1 MNMKK
6 IYYIIVVAALLLS
19 APTFAQQ
26 RDARGRVLET
36 IVADGLAQLPAK
48 TTEQYNQ
55 VMSELAATGEKGME
69 MIISKLGPSANGT
82 NASFEYAINGVVN
95 YVSEEGRESL
105 REPVRQALLRGI
117 EAQQDDVNKAFLLS
131 ILPKIAQKADTQ
143 VFASYLSDPYLSAF
157 ARTALASMNGSEDVI
172 RQLINEG
179 KGSKADL
186 AYLAYQKKLSGVEDV
201 LLSWA
206 GQGDAKTQA
215 AVYNALAAIGTDNSL
230 PVLAAAAKAVDF
242 QDDPTG
248 AADSYLQL
256 LNRVPAVNVKAV
268 QKAAKELVKHQSPA
282 VRCAGLKLA
291 LMTAGDKASKLVLAS
306 LKDGD
311 VQYRNTALLMAQEV
325 AGDGIFDFIGK
336 NIGKLSTDAKV
347 DVVRWLGNNHVG
359 SQAATLNGLMGIGN
373 PDAVSEEAIIAA
385 AKIGQDATDGTDL
398 LWGLVSKLALKDDIR
413 SKTAAD
419 ALLSYNGDISSAVV
433 KGLESR
439 EASVVP
445 AALKLAADRRIAAA
459 YPQVLSMLSSSDNA
473 VKAGAFD
480 ALKGVARADNFGQL
494 CDILEKAQGDEVGK
508 VQAAAQTAIKSLKA
522 EEQLA
527 LVSPRMNVTKNKA
540 LYYPLIAQVGTKEAI
555 AMLMDEYKH
564 PATADAALAS
574 LLTVQNSSMVDN
586 LYEMAKQRPAQKEQI
601 LGRYLQL
608 LRYYN
613 YGNAREYRLTEQALG
628 LKPSVQLTKQLVNN
642 LSNVGTVPSLQL
654 AAQYLDDKDAAVEA
668 AQAVKTLVA
677 KNKPL
682 QFGED
687 TKQMLVKA
695 QDIFRSEKAKG
706 DADAGY
712 AVDEITGLLAKVQ
725 ESNKYMNVELSAE
738 EKAQGF
744 ELLFDGKSLDKW
756 HGNKTNYV
764 PDNGTIYVSAGY
776 GDNGNLYTN
785 KKYSDFVYRFEFAF
799 LEPGVNNGIG
809 IRTKDG
815 VDAAYDGMEIQVLD
829 HDAPV
834 YAGWLREYQQHG
846 SVYGII
852 PSKRVV
858 FPALGT
864 WNTEEIR
871 AEGDHIT
878 VTVNGE
884 VIVDGNIREACQG
897 HNMAPE
903 GAKENPYT
911 VDHQSHP
918 GLFNKDGYISFCGH
932 GEGVRFRNIRILDLS
947 QPTKASEKKVR
958 K

>member
-1 MNMKK
+1 MKK
-6 IYYIIVVAALLLS
+6 IYSILAIALLLS
-19 APTFAQQ
+19 IPTFAQQ

-48 TTEQYNQ
+48 TTEQYQQ
-55 VMSELAATGEKGME
+55 VMGELAATGEQGMS
-69 MIISKLGPSANGT
+69 MIISKLGPSADGT
-82 NASFEYAINGVVN
+82 NAAFEYAINGIVN
-95 YVSEEGRESL
+95 YVSENAHKDL
-105 REPVRQALLRGI
+105 REPVRQALLKGI
-117 EAQQDDVNKAFLLS
+117 AAQKDDVNKAFLLT
-131 ILPKIAQKADTQ
+131 ILPKIAQKADAEL
-143 VFASYLSDPYLSAF
+143 FARYLSDPYQNGF
-157 ARTALASMNGSEDVI
+157 ARTALASMEGSEDVI
-172 RQLINEG
+172 RQLIHDG
-179 KGSKADL
+179 KGNKADL
-186 AYLAYQKKLSGVEDV
+186 AYLAYQKGLNGVEDQ
-201 LLSWA
+201 LLSWV
-206 GQGDAKTQA
+206 GEGDAKTQA
-215 AVYNALAAIGTDNSL
+215 EVLNALAAVGTTKSL
-230 PVLAAAAKAVDF
+230 PVLAAAAKAADY
-242 QDDPTG
+242 QDDAVG
-248 AADSYLQL
+248 ATDSYLQL
-256 LNRVPAVNVKAV
+256 LNRLPAVEVKAV
-268 QKAAKELVKHQSPA
+268 QKASKELMKLESPA
-282 VRCAGLKLA
+282 LRCAGLKLA
-291 LMTAGDKASKLVLAS
+291 LQAAGPKAGKQILAA
-306 LKDGD
+306 LKDD
-311 VQYRNTALLMAQEV
+311 NPQYRNTALLMAQEV
-325 AGDGIFDFIGK
+325 AGDGIFDYIGK

-359 SQAATLNGLMGIGN
+359 SQAATLNGLMGMGN

-385 AKIGQDATDGTDL
+385 AKIGQNATDGTDL

-413 SKTAAD
+413 STTAAN
-419 ALLSYNGDISSAVV
+419 ALRSYNGDISSAVV
-433 KGLESR
+433 EGLKSG

-459 YPQVLSMLSSSDNA
+459 YPQVLSMLSSSDNT
-473 VKAGAFD
+473 VKAAAFD

-494 CDILEKAQGDEVGK
+494 CDLLEKAEGDEVGK
-508 VQAAAQTAIKSLKA
+508 VQAAAQTAIKALKA

-527 LVSPRMNVTKNKA
+527 LVTPRLNATKNKA

-555 AMLMDEYKH
+555 ATLMEEYKK

-586 LYEMAKQRPAQKEQI
+586 LYEIARQRPAQKEQI

-608 LRYYN
+608 LRAYN
-613 YGNAREYRLTEQALG
+613 YGNAREYKLTEQALE
-628 LKPSVQLTKQLVNN
+628 LKPSAQLTRQLVNN
-642 LSNVGTVPSLQL
+642 LANVGTVPSLQL
-654 AAQYLDDKDAAVEA
+654 AAKYLDNKETAVDA

-687 TKQMLVKA
+687 TRLMLAKA

-884 VIVDGNIREACQG
+884 VILDGNIREACQG

-903 GAKENPYT
+903 GASENPYT

-947 QPTKASEKKVR
+947 QSQKATKKKNKR

>member
-1 MNMKK
+1 MKNTF
-6 IYYIIVVAALLLS
+6 IYSIVAVAGLS
-19 APTFAQQ
+19 MVSTTTFAQQ

-48 TTEQYNQ
+48 TVEQYNE
-55 VMSELAATGEKGME
+55 VMGELAATGEKGME
-69 MIISKLGPSANGT
+69 MMISKLGPSGNGT

-95 YVSEEGRESL
+95 YVSEEAHKNL
-105 REPVRQALLRGI
+105 REPVRRALLKGI
-117 EAQQDDVNKAFLLS
+117 DAQQDKVNKAFLLS
-131 ILPKIAQKADTQ
+131 ILPKIADKTDAQ
-143 VFASYLSDPYLSAF
+143 VFAKYLSDPYQNGF
-157 ARTALASMNGSEDVI
+157 ARTALASMDGSDEVI
-172 RQLINEG
+172 RQLVNEEQ
-179 KGSKADL
+179 GSKADL
-186 AYLAYQKKLSGVEDV
+186 AYLVYQKKLAGVEDK
-201 LLSWA
+201 LLGWV
-206 GQGDAKTQA
+206 GDGDAKTQA
-215 AVYNALAAIGTDNSL
+215 EVLNALAAIGTSKSL
-230 PVLAAAAKAVDF
+230 PVLAAAAKAAGYN
-242 QDDPTG
+242 DDATG
-248 AADSYLQL
+248 ATDSYLQL
-256 LNRVPAVNVKAV
+256 LNRLPAIDSKAV
-268 QKAAKELVKHQSPA
+268 QKAAKELLKDPKSA

-291 LMTAGDKASKLVLAS
+291 LQIAGDKAGKQVVAA
-306 LKDGD
+306 LKDND
-311 VQYRNTALLMAQEV
+311 IEYRNTALLLAQEV
-325 AGDGIFDFIGK
+325 AGNDVFDLVGSQMK
-336 NIGKLSTDAKV
+336 KLTPAAQV
-347 DVVRWLGNNHVG
+347 DVVRWLGNNHVD
-359 SQAATLNGLMGIGN
+359 SQIGTIINQLQSTNGTLADAAVE
-373 PDAVSEEAIIAA
+373 AVS
-385 AKIGQDATDGTDL
+385 KIGGDEALTALLGLLGTD
-398 LWGLVSKLALKDDIR
+398 K
-413 SKTAAD
+413 AD
-419 ALLSYNGDISSAVV
+419 VAEKALLTFNGDISNGVV
-433 KGLESR
+433 SLLDSDDANVK
-439 EASVVP
+439 AQ
-445 AALKLAADRRIAAA
+445 ALKLAADRRIAAA
-459 YPQVLSMLSSSDNA
+459 YPQVLSLLNSSDNG
-473 VKAGAFD
+473 VKAAAYD
-480 ALKGVARADNFGQL
+480 ALKGVARADDFGQL
-494 CDILEKAQGDEVGK
+494 CNLLEKAQGGEVAK
-508 VQAAAQTAIKSLKA
+508 VQVAAQTAIKTLKA

-527 LVSPRMNVTKNKA
+527 LVTPRLNATGNKA

-555 AMLMDEYKH
+555 ATLMEEYGK
-564 PATADAALAS
+564 PATADAALSA

-586 LYEMAKQRPAQKEQI
+586 LYEIAKQRPSQKEQI

-608 LRYYN
+608 LRGYN
-613 YGNAREYRLTEQALG
+613 YGNTREFKLTEQALD
-628 LKPSVQLTKQLVNN
+628 LNPSIQLTNQLVNN
-642 LSNVGTVPSLQL
+642 LAGVGTVPSLQL
-654 AAQYLDDKDAAVEA
+654 AAKYLDNKETAVEA
-668 AQAVKTLVA
+668 AQTVKTLVA

-687 TKQMLVKA
+687 TKLMLEKA
-695 QDIFRSEKAKG
+695 QDIFRAEKAKG

-725 ESNKYMNVELSAE
+725 ESNKAMNVELSEE
-738 EKAQGF
+738 EKVQGF
-744 ELLFDGKSLDKW
+744 ELLFDGKTLDKW

-884 VIVDGNIREACQG
+884 VILDGNIREACQG

-903 GAKENPYT
+903 GAQENPYT

-947 QPTKASEKKVR
+947 QKQKTIKKTKKK
-958 K
+958 